1 MKEGHAAAQ
10 FSSPSSAS
18 RRFTAIRHSCAR
30 PNASRQRSAR
40 EEVQARTGTPGT
52 LVVIPRQ
59 ANITSP
65 RTDPAFPVPD
75 PPGAVSIDAPAKINL
90 ALHAVGKRADGYHL
104 LESLVVFTRFG
115 DRLTISKGIPMR
127 FPSTGRLPTAC
138 RWMRPIWCCGQ
149 GMRCGSEWAAPPPP
163 PSAVPV
169 PHCRQGGSAAA
180 TFAPPL
186 RSGGEG
192 PPKAGEGT
200 SSGASHLWET
210 ESHGQGYLPPP
221 PRFDP
226 LAAQA
231 DLIDPP
237 HKWDGKGCAA
247 IRLTKNLP
255 IASGIGGGSSDAAAA
270 LKGLNDIWTLGLD
283 RAQLADIA
291 LALGADLPMCLA
303 ARPLVARGI
312 GEIIDPTPDFPDLH
326 LVLVNPAVAVS
337 TPQVFEGLSR
347 SGNPP
352 LPPLPTPLDLTALVC
367 WLAATR
373 NDLEAPA
380 LSLAPRDRRG
390 AGGTCGAIRRFRP
403 HVGIRRDLFRLVRNA
418 RPSQAGRRHH
428 SSSAARLVRCR
439 DAHQPLSETVT
450 VKTTAAPSSQS
461 ALPC

>member
-1 MKEGHAAAQ
+1 
-10 FSSPSSAS
+10 
-18 RRFTAIRHSCAR
+18 
-30 PNASRQRSAR
+30 
-40 EEVQARTGTPGT
+40 
-52 LVVIPRQ
+52 
-59 ANITSP
+59 
-65 RTDPAFPVPD
+65 VPD

-115 DRLTISKGIPMR
+115 DRLTISQGDTDAFSVDGPFADGVPLDATNLVLRARDALRERMGR
-127 FPSTGRLPTAC
+127 TPSTAFGGPH
-138 RWMRPIWCCGQ
+138 
-149 GMRCGSEWAAPPPP
+149 PPL
-163 PSAVPV
+163 
-169 PHCRQGGSAAA
+169 RRGGSAAA

-192 PPKAGEGT
+192 PPKAVEGA

-337 TPQVFEGLSR
+337 TPQVFKGLSR

-352 LPPLPTPLDLTALVC
+352 LPPLPTPLNLTALVG

-380 LSLAPRDRRG
+380 LSLAPQIGEALAALAAQSAAFARMSGSG
-390 AGGTCGAIRRFRP
+390 ATCFGLFANAGQAKLAADTIR
-403 HVGIRRDLFRLVRNA
+403 LA
-418 RPSQAGRRHH
+418 RPGWFVVATRTNH
-428 SSSAARLVRCR
+428 
-439 DAHQPLSETVT
+439 
-450 VKTTAAPSSQS
+450 
-461 ALPC
+461 